1 VSGAAGDGV
10 AGDGASA
17 DSDAPREIERVWLL
31 RGMPAIPD
39 GAEVWRIEQ
48 GYLDPNDLG
57 PNDLNPGSDDE
68 AELARLGFPEG
79 RLRRIVEPSG
89 RERFLHTVKSGS
101 GVVRI
106 EREREITAAEFA
118 AGWPRTAGRRLSK
131 TRHRVREGGLV
142 WEIDRFDAFP
152 FAMAEVELPAEDAPC
167 AMPAWLAPLV
177 EREVSEDPSYRNY
190 ALARRAGAEGGA
202 PGGALSAGPS
212 PAEDR

>member
-1 VSGAAGDGV
+1 MSVGGGGVEGAGATGVGAKGDAARAEAAV
-10 AGDGASA
+10 
-17 DSDAPREIERVWLL
+17 PREIERVWLL
-31 RGMPAIPD
+31 RAMPTIPA

-48 GYLDPNDLG
+48 GYLD
-57 PNDLNPGSDDE
+57 PGSDDE

-106 EREREITAAEFA
+106 ESEREIPAAEFA
-118 AGWPRTAGRRLSK
+118 AGWPHTAGRRLAK

-167 AMPAWLAPLV
+167 PLPAWLAPFV

-190 ALARRAGAEGGA
+190 ALARRAGAAGGA
-202 PGGALSAGPS
+202 
-212 PAEDR
+212 